1 MISRGAYPVRKAGI
15 KGWMKDLRIEDAE
28 IENTDPPWF
37 RLRAVAVHLYTASG
51 AVLALL
57 ILIAAYEGDAV
68 RALWLMLASL
78 LIDSTDGLLARRL
91 RVSEALPF
99 FDGALL
105 DNIVDYMTYVF
116 APMVLL
122 WSGGYLP
129 EGTFGVM
136 LAALPLVASSYQF
149 CRVDAKTDDH
159 FFLGFPSYFNVVAF
173 YAIVF
178 EPGEGTLAS
187 VLVVCSVLVFV
198 PIRYVYPTRTVALRR
213 LTLFLSGLWLMSY
226 AAILV
231 QMPEEVEPLFLGFS
245 VLYLFY
251 YFGLSF
257 YLSAKM
263 LEEHQEQGVA
273 ESRDGRLRRGI
284 RVRNR
289 PKTFKHGPNA
299 SLSDDS
305 SLRR

>member
-1 MISRGAYPVRKAGI
+1 ME
-15 KGWMKDLRIEDAE
+15 DLRIEDAE

-57 ILIAAYEGDAV
+57 ILIAAFQGDAV

-122 WSGGYLP
+122 WSGEYLP
-129 EGTFGVM
+129 AGTPGVVF
-136 LAALPLVASSYQF
+136 AALPLLASSYQF

-178 EPGEGTLAS
+178 EPGSATLAS
-187 VLVVCSVLVFV
+187 VLVVCSLLVFV
-198 PIRYVYPTRTVALRR
+198 PIRYVYPTRTVAFRR
-213 LTLFLSGLWLMSY
+213 LSLALTGLWLISY
-226 AAILV
+226 AAILL
-231 QMPEEVEPLFLGFS
+231 QMPEPDALLLGFLI
-245 VLYLFY
+245 LYLFY

-257 YLSAKM
+257 YLTAKM
-263 LEEHQEQGVA
+263 PQTKLAEQ
-273 ESRDGRLRRGI
+273 
-284 RVRNR
+284 
-289 PKTFKHGPNA
+289 PKA
-299 SLSDDS
+299 
-305 SLRR
+305 

>member
-1 MISRGAYPVRKAGI
+1 MN
-15 KGWMKDLRIEDAE
+15 DLRVEDAE

-37 RLRAVAVHLYTASG
+37 RLRAVLVHLYTASG

-57 ILIAAYEGDAV
+57 ILTAAYEGDAL

-78 LIDSTDGLLARRL
+78 IIDSTDGLLARRL
-91 RVSEALPF
+91 RVSEALPS

-129 EGTFGVM
+129 AGAFGVM

-159 FFLGFPSYFNVVAF
+159 FFSGFPSYFNVVAF

-178 EPGEGTLAS
+178 KVSAA
-187 VLVVCSVLVFV
+187 VLSGVVVICSVLVFV
-198 PIRYVYPTRTVALRR
+198 PIRYIYPTRTVALRR
-213 LTLFLSGLWLMSY
+213 LTLFLSGLWLMSS

-231 QMPEEVEPLFLGFS
+231 QLPEEVEPLFLGFS

-263 LEEHQEQGVA
+263 LEEHHEQGGT
-273 ESRDGRLRRGI
+273 ESSNGRLRRAFS
-284 RVRNR
+284 VRNR
-289 PKTFKHGPNA
+289 PKTFKHGPSA
-299 SLSDDS
+299 SLPDDS

>member
-1 MISRGAYPVRKAGI
+1 MEDISV
-15 KGWMKDLRIEDAE
+15 EDAE
-28 IENTDPPWF
+28 IENVNPPWF
-37 RLRAVAVHLYTASG
+37 RMRAVAVHLYTASG

-57 ILIAAYEGDAV
+57 ILVAAFQGDAV

-78 LIDSTDGLLARRL
+78 IIDSTDGLLARRL

-99 FDGALL
+99 FDGAML

-129 EGTFGVM
+129 EGTPGVVV
-136 LAALPLVASSYQF
+136 AALPLLASSYQF

-178 EPGEGTLAS
+178 EPAAGTLAA
-187 VLVVCSVLVFV
+187 VLVVCSLLVFV
-198 PIRYVYPTRTVALRR
+198 PIRYVYPTRTIAFRKLSLAL
-213 LTLFLSGLWLMSY
+213 TALWLINY
-226 AAILV
+226 AVILL
-231 QMPEEVEPLFLGFS
+231 QMPEPDPLILGFS
-245 VLYLFY
+245 VLYLCY

-257 YLSAKM
+257 YLSARM
-263 LEEHQEQGVA
+263 LEAHREQEA
-273 ESRDGRLRRGI
+273 TE
-284 RVRNR
+284 
-289 PKTFKHGPNA
+289 
-299 SLSDDS
+299 
-305 SLRR
+305 